1 MNTASHTECM
11 HTSMKLFKN
20 LDRILY
26 TLWHLADFFPVL
38 LLVFKVSLQS
48 VCIVFFYFFL
58 TFILFIVFFSVCCH
72 ISHSFIGFS
81 SSFGAYCIHIP
92 WDESFV
98 MVSKNRSQIELLF
111 FISFPLFCN
120 QLTTR
125 ILYKYVK

>member
-1 MNTASHTECM
+1 M

-20 LDRILY
+20 LGRILY
-26 TLWHLADFFPVL
+26 TLWHLADFFPYCFWFLKFHFGACVL
-38 LLVFKVSLQS
+38 
-48 VCIVFFYFFL
+48 FFLYIFL

-81 SSFGAYCIHIP
+81 SFFGAYCIHIP
-92 WDESFV
+92 WDESCV

-111 FISFPLFCN
+111 SIFFPLFCN